1 MLLKQR
7 TALAKT
13 RPLNNPLTH
22 VPQLVCH
29 ASALCRKFTS
39 IPQCTRSE
47 ATRQTGFRG
56 THCSAGRL
64 CVQVVAKLRGTD
76 SFDSFS
82 GTTPEPLWT
91 VLEIGAS
98 ARQEGVSEKLLS
110 KHVQIWFLWPSRGL
124 RGSDA
129 SFSASQ
135 ATPSRVVVDGLAS
148 LRAGM

>member
-1 MLLKQR
+1 MLRPFAENLRRSRSAPAQR
-7 TALAKT
+7 
-13 RPLNNPLTH
+13 RPGKRAFVGH
-22 VPQLVCH
+22 I
-29 ASALCRKFTS
+29 A
-39 IPQCTRSE
+39 
-47 ATRQTGFRG
+47 RQAGFVFK
-56 THCSAGRL
+56 L
-64 CVQVVAKLRGTD
+64 LQNLRGTD